1 MAQYEDLIVDKGTDV
16 LVRLEC
22 FNPDGSE
29 KNFNDFDSDLG
40 QIVSLYTINAKIKK
54 TYNTPDSDAIVFTTS
69 TLDDNNL
76 NNIITLQ
83 LSNTQTDAMKPGN
96 YVYDVEIS
104 TFDSD
109 TQSYIVERVLEGKLT
124 ITPSVS

>member
-104 TFDSD
+104 AYDSD